1 MLTSKYGGGKI
12 IIDDELI
19 QENGIFI
26 PKKLDGLNK
35 SKVLKK

>member
-1 MLTSKYGGGKI
+1 MMRDGYNGGKI

-26 PKKLDGLNK
+26 SNKLKVLNK
-35 SKVLKK
+35 RK